1 MNPAL
6 TTDTTLMTLND
17 YDCFI
22 QPYQA
27 GIQEL
32 NLRMDVLKRD
42 FNNKYRHNPIHYV
55 QTRIKTMNSIYAKLK
70 KHGYEPNF
78 ENARD
83 YLTDIA
89 GIRVIC
95 YYTDDVYTVV
105 NALHKMND
113 LEFPRETDYIKSP
126 KPNGY
131 RSYHM
136 IAVVPIHNI
145 STEYYPVEIQL
156 RTLTMDTWAGIEHQI
171 SYKTGT
177 ASPDAVTRELYECA
191 ELLNDVEA
199 RMEKI
204 YLSAVNAE
212 EAISVGLP
220 QFKERLHSAVK

>member
-1 MNPAL
+1 M
-6 TTDTTLMTLND
+6 
-17 YDCFI
+17 
-22 QPYQA
+22 Q
-27 GIQEL
+27 
-32 NLRMDVLKRD
+32 
-42 FNNKYRHNPIHYV
+42 
-55 QTRIKTMNSIYAKLK
+55 SSK

-105 NALHKMND
+105 DALHKMKD
-113 LEFPRETDYIKSP
+113 LEFPRETDYIKTP

-131 RSYHM
+131 RSYHT

-171 SYKTGT
+171 SYKTKLDN
-177 ASPDAVTRELYECA
+177 PDTVTKELYECA
-191 ELLNDVEA
+191 EALNNIEA
-199 RMEKI
+199 RMEDI
-204 YLSAVNAE
+204 YLRAASPEDTEDNI
-212 EAISVGLP
+212 AIGIP
-220 QFKERLHSAVK
+220 QLSKQLHEYVL